1 MLIGI
6 SIYRY
11 SVDIDTDDT
20 DIRKSEDREY
30 IQWSHFSQ
38 DAKIVNIMKIEVSG
52 KFPFLF

>member
-11 SVDIDTDDT
+11 SLDIDTDDT

-30 IQWSHFSQ
+30 IQWSHFNQ